1 MAARP
6 EDVDIAASAARGSS
20 PPEDRRGFVYRAC
33 FFLGAGILFP
43 WNSYITA
50 VDYFERVHPG
60 KHVDRVFGVLYFL
73 PNLLMLVLVL
83 RFGNLVPPGARVRL
97 GFCLFLLCLL
107 VPAFTSNL
115 GVLCAGIALNG
126 VADALAQGSLFA
138 QVASMPETYTQAL
151 MGGTSLSGLIVSLLR
166 VVTKASFPSTD
177 SGAAASASTYFVA
190 AALWVLAC
198 LVLYG
203 ELERSEVFRWHVAR
217 AARARRA
224 GEVRE
229 GVREGVRDVWENGD
243 GDEYESEL
251 ALTNAAS
258 SSSSSSSLVG
268 MNRTRTSR
276 TRRGMWR
283 VEDDEGPGPGTTLRD
298 AVAIAS
304 RVKHHAFA
312 VAVTYVVTLSIF
324 PGVLAE
330 DLRDDSMGEWFPV
343 ALIAAFNLADV
354 VGKCVPGVYPAAA
367 TAFSPRTMAAMA
379 AARVLFVPAFMA
391 TAGLS
396 SDGSSGGGVVS
407 AGVVLTL
414 ALGVTNGWY
423 SASVMMTAPKAV
435 SAAECEACGTIM
447 VFFLLSGL
455 TIGAFCGWLW
465 LV

>member
-6 EDVDIAASAARGSS
+6 EDVDIAAAAARGSS

-115 GVLCAGIALNG
+115 GILCAGIALNG
-126 VADALAQGSLFA
+126 MADALAQGSLFA

-151 MGGTSLSGLIVSLLR
+151 MGGTSLSGLIVSVLR
-166 VVTKASFPSTD
+166 AVTKASFPSTD

-217 AARARRA
+217 AARASA
-224 GEVRE
+224 LRE
-229 GVREGVRDVWENGD
+229 GTREGGEN

-251 ALTNAAS
+251 APTNAAS
-258 SSSSSSSLVG
+258 TSSSSLVG

-276 TRRGMWR
+276 PSRRGMWR
-283 VEDDEGPGPGTTLRD
+283 IEDSSGPGTTLRD

-312 VAVTYVVTLSIF
+312 VAITYVVTLSIF

-330 DLRDDSMGEWFPV
+330 DLRDDSMGDWFPV

-391 TAGLS
+391 VAGLS

-414 ALGVTNGWY
+414 ALGLTNGWY